1 MKVSFQIGKI
11 MGIPIK
17 LHITFLLILPVF
29 ALIFASNPAPYGF
42 SNVSE
47 VSTRYILAFATTILL
62 FSSILL
68 HEIGH
73 SYFAKKYGVKID
85 SITLLLFGGVASME
99 EIPRNP
105 AQEAKMAIAGPMVS
119 FTIGTM
125 CLLFNGVISG
135 LQPSFSDGNIFHVI
149 WLLGYINLI
158 VGVFN
163 LLPAFPMDG
172 GRILRAWFATSMSYV
187 KATQKAAYIGKMF
200 AFMMGIFGIVGV
212 PGLIYPNPWFILIAF
227 FIYIGASE
235 EARTTTVSVILE
247 KVPVQKVM
255 SSDIVSVQPSMTID
269 ELSKLMFEKKHM
281 GYPVIEGNNLKGIVT
296 FTDMHT
302 IPQQERANV
311 LVSDVMTRDVATIP
325 IDADASEALKLIST
339 RNIGRVLVTDNN
351 SIAGILSRTDLVRAL
366 QLLSE

>member
-1 MKVSFQIGKI
+1 MKISFQIGKI

-29 ALIFASNPAPYGF
+29 VLIFASNPAPYGF
-42 SNVSE
+42 SNVNDPAI
-47 VSTRYILAFATTILL
+47 RYLLAFATTILL

-85 SITLLLFGGVASME
+85 SITLMLFGGVASME

-125 CLLFNGVISG
+125 CLLFNGVLSD
-135 LQPSFSDGNIFHVI
+135 LQPSFPDTNIFHVI

-158 VGVFN
+158 VGIFN

-172 GRILRAWFATSMSYV
+172 GRILRAWYATSMPYV
-187 KATQKAAYIGKMF
+187 EATQRAAYVGKMF
-200 AFMMGIFGIVGV
+200 AFMMGMLGI
-212 PGLIYPNPWFILIAF
+212 LYNPWLILIAF

-235 EARTTTVSVILE
+235 EARITAVSVILE
-247 KVPVQKVM
+247 KVPVRKVM
-255 SSDIVSVQPSMTID
+255 ASDIVSVQPSMTID
-269 ELSKLMFEKKHM
+269 ELSTLMFEKKHM

-296 FTDMHT
+296 FTDVHT
-302 IPQQERANV
+302 IPQEERANV
-311 LVSDVMTRDVATIP
+311 LVSDVMTTDVATIP
-325 IDADASEALKLIST
+325 IDSDASEALKLIST

-351 SIAGILSRTDLVRAL
+351 SIVGILSRTDLVRAL

>member
-1 MKVSFQIGKI
+1 MSFQIGKI

-17 LHITFLLILPVF
+17 LHITFLLILPLFVY
-29 ALIFASNPAPYGF
+29 IFAINPAPYGF
-42 SNVSE
+42 SNISE
-47 VSTRYILAFATTILL
+47 VSTRYILAFATTILI

-105 AQEAKMAIAGPMVS
+105 AQEAKMAIAGPIVS

-125 CLLFNGVISG
+125 CLVFNGVLSD
-135 LQPSFSDGNIFHVI
+135 LQPSFPDTNIFHVI
-149 WLLGYINLI
+149 WLTGYINLI

-172 GRILRAWFATSMSYV
+172 GRILRAWYATSMSYV

-200 AFMMGIFGIVGV
+200 AFMMGMLGI
-212 PGLIYPNPWFILIAF
+212 LANPWLILIAF
-227 FIYIGASE
+227 FVYIGASE
-235 EARTTTVSVILE
+235 EARTTTLSIILE
-247 KVPVQKVM
+247 NVPVRKIM
-255 SSDIVSVQPSMTID
+255 SSDIVSVQPSMSVD
-269 ELSKLMFEKKHM
+269 ELSTLMFEKKHM

-296 FTDMHT
+296 FTDVHT
-302 IPQQERANV
+302 VPTQERANV
-311 LVSDVMTRDVATIP
+311 MVSDVMTKDVVTIP
-325 IDADASEALKLIST
+325 IDTDASEALKLIST
-339 RNIGRVLVTDNN
+339 RNIGRVLVTDND
-351 SIAGILSRTDLVRAL
+351 SIVGILSRTDLVRAL

>member
-1 MKVSFQIGKI
+1 MKVSFQIGRI

-29 ALIFASNPAPYGF
+29 ALIFASNPTPYGF
-42 SNVSE
+42 SNVSDLT
-47 VSTRYILAFATTILL
+47 TRYILAFTTTILL

-85 SITLLLFGGVASME
+85 NITLMLFGGVASME

-125 CLLFNGVISG
+125 CLIFNNVITD
-135 LQPSFSDGNIFHVI
+135 LQPSFSETNVFHVI
-149 WLLGYINLI
+149 WLIGYINLI
-158 VGVFN
+158 VGIFN

-200 AFMMGIFGIVGV
+200 AFMMGILGI
-212 PGLIYPNPWFILIAF
+212 LANPWFILIAF
-227 FIYIGASE
+227 FVYIGASE
-235 EARTTTVSVILE
+235 EARTTAVSVVLE
-247 KVPVQKVM
+247 KVPIRKIM
-255 SSDIVSVQPSMTID
+255 ASDIISVQPSMTID
-269 ELSKLMFEKKHM
+269 DLSKLMFEKKHM

-296 FTDMHT
+296 FTDLHT

-311 LVSDVMTRDVATIP
+311 LVSDVMTQDVVTIP
-325 IDADASEALKLIST
+325 IDSDASEALKLIST
-339 RNIGRVLVTDNN
+339 RNIGRILVTDNS
-351 SIAGILSRTDLVRAL
+351 SIVGILSRTDLVRAL

>member
-17 LHITFLLILPVF
+17 LHITFLLILPLFVY
-29 ALIFASNPAPYGF
+29 IFASTSAPYGF
-42 SNVSE
+42 KNVGE
-47 VSTRYILAFATTILL
+47 PATRYILGFATTILL

-85 SITLLLFGGVASME
+85 SITLMLFGGVASME

-172 GRILRAWFATSMSYV
+172 GRILRAWYATSMPYV
-187 KATQKAAYIGKMF
+187 EATQRAAYIGKMF
-200 AFMMGIFGIVGV
+200 AFMMGILGI
-212 PGLIYPNPWFILIAF
+212 LANPWLILIAF

-235 EARTTTVSVILE
+235 EARTTAVSIILE

>member
-17 LHITFLLILPVF
+17 LHITFLLILPIF

-42 SNVSE
+42 SNIDE
-47 VSTRYILAFATTILL
+47 PSTRYLLSFITTILL

-73 SYFAKKYGVKID
+73 SFFAKKYGVKID
-85 SITLLLFGGVASME
+85 NITLMLFGGVASME
-99 EIPRNP
+99 EIPRKP
-105 AQEAKMAIAGPMVS
+105 SQEAKMAVAGPMVS

-125 CLLFNGVISG
+125 CLIFNGVISD
-135 LQPSFSDGNIFHVI
+135 LQPSFSNTNTFHVI
-149 WLLGYINLI
+149 WLIGYINLI

-172 GRILRAWFATSMSYV
+172 GRILRAWFATTTSYV

-200 AFMMGIFGIVGV
+200 AFMMGILGI
-212 PGLIYPNPWFILIAF
+212 LANPWFILIAF
-227 FIYIGASE
+227 FVYIGASE
-235 EARTTTVSVILE
+235 EARTTAVSVILE

-255 SSDIVSVQPSMTID
+255 TRDIISVQPSMTVD

-281 GYPVIEGNNLKGIVT
+281 GYPVIDNNDLKGIVT

-302 IPQQERANV
+302 TPQQERATV
-311 LVSDVMTRDVATIP
+311 LVSDVMTKDVITISA
-325 IDADASEALKLIST
+325 DADASEALKMIST
-339 RNIGRVLVTDNN
+339 KNIGRILVTDNN
-351 SIAGILSRTDLVRAL
+351 SIVGILSRTDLVRAL
-366 QLLSE
+366 QLLGE

>member
-1 MKVSFQIGKI
+1 

-17 LHITFLLILPVF
+17 LHITFLLILPLFVY
-29 ALIFASNPAPYGF
+29 IFAINPAPYGF
-42 SNVSE
+42 SNISE
-47 VSTRYILAFATTILL
+47 VSTRYLLAFATTILI

-105 AQEAKMAIAGPMVS
+105 AQEAKMAIAGPIVS

-125 CLLFNGVISG
+125 CLVLNGVISD
-135 LQPSFSDGNIFHVI
+135 LQPSFSDTNIFHVI
-149 WLLGYINLI
+149 WLTGYINLI

-172 GRILRAWFATSMSYV
+172 GRILRAWYATSMSYV
-187 KATQKAAYIGKMF
+187 EATQRAAYIGKMF
-200 AFMMGIFGIVGV
+200 AFMMGILGI
-212 PGLIYPNPWFILIAF
+212 LANPWLILIAF

-235 EARTTTVSVILE
+235 EARITTVSVILE

-255 SSDIVSVQPSMTID
+255 SSDIVSVQPSMSID
-269 ELSKLMFEKKHM
+269 ELSTLMFEKKHM

-296 FTDMHT
+296 FTDVHT

-311 LVSDVMTRDVATIP
+311 LVSDVMTKDVITIP

-351 SIAGILSRTDLVRAL
+351 SIVGILSRTDLVRAL